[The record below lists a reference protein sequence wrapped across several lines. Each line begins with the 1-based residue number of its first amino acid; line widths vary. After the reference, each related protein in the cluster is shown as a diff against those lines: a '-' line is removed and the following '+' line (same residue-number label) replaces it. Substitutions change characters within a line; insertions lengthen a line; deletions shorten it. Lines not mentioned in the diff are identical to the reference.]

1 MQKYIEYFKPVIS
14 LFIFIGFIIKKYKN
28 YFKFIIYS
36 VIFSGLI
43 IIGYRSARPRYKPE
57 HFTDIFADME
67 IISLGFRRFGFS
79 FDMPIPKFLLDWP
92 KWLDFPLMQPLNSGF
107 DWLIVNYG
115 LFFEAI
121 NNFLLGLYT
130 SMKDFLVGLPWPLVI
145 AIVIFITYFASGKKA
160 NTTIMVAFCTF
171 FLGYLSPRYWDK
183 CIMTTCIVVIG
194 MLLCIVI
201 GIPVG
206 ISMARNKKVRNA
218 LLPIL
223 DLMQTIP
230 SFCYLIPG
238 ILLFGLGAVP
248 AIIAIFV
255 YAVPPLIRLT
265 DLGIRLVDKE
275 VIEASEAFG
284 ASKKQTLWG
293 VQIPLALPNIMQGIN
308 QCTMMSL
315 AMVVIASMI
324 GTRGIGDEVLLGLQQ
339 LNVGMATEAGI
350 AIVLLAIIFD
360 RITQSYGEKIQ
371 ERTQKKKVFNV
382 QD

>member
-1 MQKYIEYFKPVIS
+1 M
-14 LFIFIGFIIKKYKN
+14 KKYKTYLK
-28 YFKFIIYS
+28 YFIYS
-36 VIFSGLI
+36 VIFIFVI
-43 IIGYRSARPRYKPE
+43 IISYRSARPRYKPE
-57 HFTDIFADME
+57 HFTDIFKDF
-67 IISLGFRRFGFS
+67 SWLG
-79 FDMPIPKFLLDWP
+79 DWP
-92 KWLDFPLMQPLNSGF
+92 KWLDFPLMQPLNFGF

-115 LFFEAI
+115 WFFEAI

-130 SMKDFLVGLPWPLVI
+130 SMKNFLVGLPWPIVI
-145 AIVIFITYFASGKKA
+145 ALVIFITYFASGRKTQ
-160 NTTIMVAFCTF
+160 TTVLVAFCTF
-171 FLGYLSPRYWDK
+171 FLGFLSPRYWDK

-284 ASKKQTLWG
+284 ASRKQTLWG

-371 ERTQKKKVFNV
+371 ERTQPKKKV
-382 QD
+382 DL

>member
-1 MQKYIEYFKPVIS
+1 M
-14 LFIFIGFIIKKYKN
+14 KKYKN
-28 YFKFIIYS
+28 YLKLFIYS
-36 VIFSGLI
+36 VIFIFVI
-43 IIGYRSARPRYKPE
+43 IISYRSARPRYKPE
-57 HFTDIFADME
+57 HFTDIFND
-67 IISLGFRRFGFS
+67 FS
-79 FDMPIPKFLLDWP
+79 WLVNWP

-107 DWLIVNYG
+107 DWLIENYG
-115 LFFEAI
+115 MFFDRI
-121 NNFLLGLYT
+121 NFFLLGLYT
-130 SMKDFLVGLPWPLVI
+130 SMKNFLVGLPWPLVI
-145 AIVIFITYFASGKKA
+145 AIVIFITYFASGKKTH
-160 NTTIMVAFCTF
+160 TTVLVAFCTF
-171 FLGYLSPRYWDK
+171 FLGFLSPRYWDK
-183 CIMTTCIVVIG
+183 CIMTTCIVIIG
-194 MLLCIVI
+194 MLLCVII

-206 ISMARNKKVRNA
+206 IAMARNKKVRNA

-265 DLGIRLVDKE
+265 DLGIRLVDTE

-284 ASKKQTLWG
+284 ASKRQT

-360 RITQSYGEKIQ
+360 RITQSYGERIQ
-371 ERTQKKKVFNV
+371 ERTQQVKKIDNV
-382 QD
+382 KN

>member
-14 LFIFIGFIIKKYKN
+14 LFIFIGFFIKKYKK
-28 YFKFIIYS
+28 YFKFFIYS
-36 VIFSGLI
+36 VIFIGLVI
-43 IIGYRSARPRYKPE
+43 ISYRSARPRYKPE
-57 HFTDIFADME
+57 NFTDIFTDGD
-67 IISLGFRRFGFS
+67 IKIFNI
-79 FDMPIPKFLLDWP
+79 PIPKFLFDWP

-107 DWLIVNYG
+107 DWLIENYG
-115 LFFEAI
+115 MFFDRI
-121 NNFLLGLYT
+121 NFFLLGLYT
-130 SMKDFLVGLPWPLVI
+130 SMKNFLVGLPWPLVI
-145 AIVIFITYFASGKKA
+145 AIVIFITYFASGKKTH
-160 NTTIMVAFCTF
+160 TTVLVAFCTF
-171 FLGYLSPRYWDK
+171 FLGFLSPRYWDK
-183 CIMTTCIVVIG
+183 CIMTTCIVIIG
-194 MLLCIVI
+194 MLLCVII

-206 ISMARNKKVRNA
+206 IAMARNKKVRNA

-265 DLGIRLVDKE
+265 DLGIRLVDTE

-284 ASKKQTLWG
+284 ASKRQTLWG

-360 RITQSYGEKIQ
+360 RITQSYGERIQ
-371 ERTQKKKVFNV
+371 EKTQPKKEIDYVKN
-382 QD
+382 

>member
-1 MQKYIEYFKPVIS
+1 MQKYKKYFKPFIY
-14 LFIFIGFIIKKYKN
+14 LIIFIGFII
-28 YFKFIIYS
+28 
-36 VIFSGLI
+36 
-43 IIGYRSARPRYKPE
+43 IGYRNAKPRYKPE
-57 HFTDIFADME
+57 NFTDIFNDF
-67 IISLGFRRFGFS
+67 SWLGN
-79 FDMPIPKFLLDWP
+79 WP
-92 KWLDFPLMQPLNSGF
+92 KWLDFPLMQPLNAGF

-115 LFFEAI
+115 MFFEGI

-145 AIVIFITYFASGKKA
+145 AIVIFITYFASGKKV
-160 NTTIMVAFCTF
+160 TTTVMVAFCTF
-171 FLGYLSPRYWDK
+171 FLGFLSPRYWDK
-183 CIMTTCIVVIG
+183 CIMTTCIVLIG
-194 MLLCIVI
+194 MGLCIVV
-201 GIPVG
+201 GIPLG
-206 ISMARNKKVRNA
+206 IAMARNKKIRNA

-255 YAVPPLIRLT
+255 YAAPPLIRLT

-308 QCTMMSL
+308 QCT
-315 AMVVIASMI
+315 
-324 GTRGIGDEVLLGLQQ
+324 
-339 LNVGMATEAGI
+339 
-350 AIVLLAIIFD
+350 
-360 RITQSYGEKIQ
+360 
-371 ERTQKKKVFNV
+371 
-382 QD
+382 

>member
-1 MQKYIEYFKPVIS
+1 M
-14 LFIFIGFIIKKYKN
+14 KKYKTYLK
-28 YFKFIIYS
+28 YFIYS
-36 VIFSGLI
+36 AIFVFVI
-43 IIGYRSARPRYKPE
+43 IISYRSARPRYKPE
-57 HFTDIFADME
+57 HYTDIFKD
-67 IISLGFRRFGFS
+67 FS
-79 FDMPIPKFLLDWP
+79 WLNDWP

-107 DWLIVNYG
+107 DWLIVKYG
-115 LFFEAI
+115 LFFESI
-121 NNFLLGLYT
+121 NYFLLSMYT
-130 SMKDFLVGLPWPLVI
+130 TMKNSIVGLPWPIVI
-145 AIVIFITYFASGKKA
+145 ALVVLITYYASGKKTE
-160 NTTIMVAFCTF
+160 TTVLVAFCTF
-171 FLGYLSPRYWDK
+171 FLGFLSPRYWDK
-183 CIMTTCIVVIG
+183 SIMTTCIVVIG
-194 MLLCIVI
+194 MFLCIVI

-206 ISMARNKKVRNA
+206 IAMARNKKLRNA
-218 LLPIL
+218 LLPVL

-284 ASKKQTLWG
+284 ASRKQTLWG
-293 VQIPLALPNIMQGIN
+293 VQIPLALPNIMQGVN

-371 ERTQKKKVFNV
+371 ERTHPKKKV
-382 QD
+382 DL

>member
-1 MQKYIEYFKPVIS
+1 MQKYK
-14 LFIFIGFIIKKYKN
+14 
-28 YFKFIIYS
+28 KFIKPTIYS
-36 VIFSGLI
+36 VLFIYFI

-57 HFTDIFADME
+57 HFTDIFNDF
-67 IISLGFRRFGFS
+67 SWLG
-79 FDMPIPKFLLDWP
+79 DWP
-92 KWLDFPLMQPLNSGF
+92 KWLDFPLMQPLNAGF

-121 NNFLLGLYT
+121 NNFLLGLYS

-145 AIVIFITYFASGKKA
+145 AIVIFITYFASGKKTS
-160 NTTIMVAFCTF
+160 TTVMVAFCTF
-171 FLGYLSPRYWDK
+171 FLGFLSPRYWDK
-183 CIMTTCIVVIG
+183 CIMTTCIVLIG
-194 MLLCIVI
+194 MGLCIIV

-206 ISMARNKKVRNA
+206 IAMARKKKVRNA

-284 ASKKQTLWG
+284 LVKNRHFGAFKFL
-293 VQIPLALPNIMQGIN
+293 
-308 QCTMMSL
+308 
-315 AMVVIASMI
+315 
-324 GTRGIGDEVLLGLQQ
+324 
-339 LNVGMATEAGI
+339 
-350 AIVLLAIIFD
+350 
-360 RITQSYGEKIQ
+360 
-371 ERTQKKKVFNV
+371 
-382 QD
+382 

>member
-1 MQKYIEYFKPVIS
+1 MQKYKKFIKPIVYTIT
-14 LFIFIGFIIKKYKN
+14 FIFFII
-28 YFKFIIYS
+28 IS
-36 VIFSGLI
+36 
-43 IIGYRSARPRYKPE
+43 YRSAKPRYKPE
-57 HFTDIFADME
+57 HFTDIFND
-67 IISLGFRRFGFS
+67 FS
-79 FDMPIPKFLLDWP
+79 WLQNWP

-107 DWLIVNYG
+107 DFLIVKYG
-115 LFFEAI
+115 LFFEGI
-121 NNFLLGLYT
+121 NNFLLGL
-130 SMKDFLVGLPWPLVI
+130 V
-145 AIVIFITYFASGKKA
+145 YFNEKFFSWFALANCYSASYFYYLFCKWKKT

-171 FLGYLSPRYWDK
+171 FLGFLSPRYWDK
-183 CIMTTCIVVIG
+183 CIMTTCIVLIG
-194 MLLCIVI
+194 MLMCIVI

-206 ISMARNKKVRNA
+206 IAMARNKRVRNA

-293 VQIPLALPNIMQGIN
+293 VQIPLALPNIMQGVN

-371 ERTQKKKVFNV
+371 ERIQVKKKV
-382 QD
+382 DL

>member
-1 MQKYIEYFKPVIS
+1 
-14 LFIFIGFIIKKYKN
+14 
-28 YFKFIIYS
+28 
-36 VIFSGLI
+36 
-43 IIGYRSARPRYKPE
+43 
-57 HFTDIFADME
+57 
-67 IISLGFRRFGFS
+67 
-79 FDMPIPKFLLDWP
+79 
-92 KWLDFPLMQPLNSGF
+92 MQPLNAGF
-107 DWLIVNYG
+107 DWLIVQYG
-115 LFFEAI
+115 LFFEGI
-121 NNFLLGLYT
+121 NNFLLGIYT
-130 SMKDFLVGLPWPLVI
+130 AMKDAVVGLPWPLVV
-145 AIVIFITYFASGKKA
+145 ALVIIFTYFISGKKMS
-160 NTTIMVAFCTF
+160 TTILVGFCTF
-171 FLGYLSPRYWDK
+171 FIGFLSPRYWDK
-183 CIMTTCIVVIG
+183 SIMTTCIVIIG
-194 MLLCIVI
+194 IFLCIVI
-201 GIPVG
+201 GIPIG
-206 ISMARNKKVRNA
+206 IAMARKPKLRKA
-218 LLPIL
+218 ILPIL

-371 ERTQKKKVFNV
+371 ERTQQKKNIKL
-382 QD
+382 

>member
-1 MQKYIEYFKPVIS
+1 M
-14 LFIFIGFIIKKYKN
+14 KN
-28 YFKFIIYS
+28 F
-36 VIFSGLI
+36 
-43 IIGYRSARPRYKPE
+43 
-57 HFTDIFADME
+57 M
-67 IISLGFRRFGFS
+67 
-79 FDMPIPKFLLDWP
+79 
-92 KWLDFPLMQPLNSGF
+92 
-107 DWLIVNYG
+107 
-115 LFFEAI
+115 
-121 NNFLLGLYT
+121 
-130 SMKDFLVGLPWPLVI
+130 VGLPWPLLMAGVI
-145 AIVIFITYFASGKKA
+145 ALCYFASGR
-160 NTTIMVAFCTF
+160 NMGTTIMVAFCVF
-171 FLGYLSPRYWDK
+171 FLGFLSPRYWDK

-194 MLLCIVI
+194 MLLCLII

-206 ISMARNKKVRNA
+206 IMMARNKKVRNA
-218 LLPIL
+218 LLPVL

-230 SFCYLIPG
+230 SFCYLFPG

-248 AIIAIFV
+248 AIFAIFV

-275 VIEASEAFG
+275 VIEAAEAFG
-284 ASKKQTLWG
+284 ANKKQKLWG
-293 VQIPLALPNIMQGIN
+293 VQLPLALPNIMQGIN

-371 ERTQKKKVFNV
+371 ERTYHKKNLVL
-382 QD
+382 

>member
-1 MQKYIEYFKPVIS
+1 MQKY
-14 LFIFIGFIIKKYKN
+14 KK

-36 VIFSGLI
+36 VIFIGFI
-43 IIGYRSARPRYKPE
+43 IISYRSAKPRYKPE
-57 HFTDIFADME
+57 HFTDIFNDF
-67 IISLGFRRFGFS
+67 SWLGN
-79 FDMPIPKFLLDWP
+79 WP
-92 KWLDFPLMQPLNSGF
+92 KWLDFPLMQPLNAGF

-115 LFFEAI
+115 MFFEGI

-130 SMKDFLVGLPWPLVI
+130 SMKNFLVGLPWPVVI
-145 AIVIFITYFASGKKA
+145 ALVIFITYFASGRKT

-171 FLGYLSPRYWDK
+171 FLGFLSPRYWDK
-183 CIMTTCIVVIG
+183 CIMTTCIVIIG

-206 ISMARNKKVRNA
+206 IAMARNKKVREA
-218 LLPIL
+218 ILPIL

-255 YAVPPLIRLT
+255 YAAPPLMRLT

-275 VIEASEAFG
+275 VVEAAEAFG
-284 ASKKQTLWG
+284 ANKRQKLLG

-339 LNVGMATEAGI
+339 LNVGMAAESGI

-371 ERTQKKKVFNV
+371 ERTQKKKKI
-382 QD
+382 

>member
-1 MQKYIEYFKPVIS
+1 M
-14 LFIFIGFIIKKYKN
+14 KKYKT
-28 YFKFIIYS
+28 YLKHFIYS
-36 VIFSGLI
+36 IIFIFVI
-43 IIGYRSARPRYKPE
+43 IISYRSARPRYKPE
-57 HFTDIFADME
+57 HYTDIFKDF
-67 IISLGFRRFGFS
+67 SWLG
-79 FDMPIPKFLLDWP
+79 DWP
-92 KWLDFPLMQPLNSGF
+92 KWLDFPLMQPLNFGF
-107 DWLIVNYG
+107 DWLIVKYG
-115 LFFEAI
+115 IFFEGI
-121 NNFLLGLYT
+121 NFFLLGLYT
-130 SMKDFLVGLPWPLVI
+130 SMKNSIVGLPWPLVI
-145 AIVIFITYFASGKKA
+145 AIVIFITYFASGRKT
-160 NTTIMVAFCTF
+160 NTTVMVAFCTF
-171 FLGYLSPRYWDK
+171 FLGFLSPRYWDK
-183 CIMTTCIVVIG
+183 CIMTTCIVLIG
-194 MLLCIVI
+194 MGLCIVV

-206 ISMARNKKVRNA
+206 IAMARNKKVRNA

-284 ASKKQTLWG
+284 ANKKQTLWG

-360 RITQSYGEKIQ
+360 RITQSYGERIQ
-371 ERTQKKKVFNV
+371 ERTQQVKKIDNV
-382 QD
+382 KN

>member
-1 MQKYIEYFKPVIS
+1 VENFRFYFD
-14 LFIFIGFIIKKYKN
+14 
-28 YFKFIIYS
+28 
-36 VIFSGLI
+36 FSW
-43 IIGYRSARPRYKPE
+43 
-57 HFTDIFADME
+57 
-67 IISLGFRRFGFS
+67 LGN
-79 FDMPIPKFLLDWP
+79 WP
-92 KWLDFPLMQPLNSGF
+92 KWLDLPFLPFLNEGF
-107 DWLIVNYG
+107 DKLIKYYG
-115 LFFEAI
+115 MFFEGI

-130 SMKDFLVGLPWPLVI
+130 QMKNFMVGLPWPLLMISVI
-145 AIVIFITYFASGKKA
+145 ALCYFASGR
-160 NTTIMVAFCTF
+160 NMGTTIMVAFCVF
-171 FLGYLSPRYWDK
+171 FLGFLSPRYWDK

-194 MLLCIVI
+194 MLLCLII

-206 ISMARNKKVRNA
+206 IMMARNKKVRNA
-218 LLPIL
+218 LLPVL

-248 AIIAIFV
+248 AIFAIFV

-265 DLGIRLVDKE
+265 DLGIRLVDTE
-275 VIEASEAFG
+275 VVEAAEAFG
-284 ASKKQTLWG
+284 ANKKQKLWG
-293 VQIPLALPNIMQGIN
+293 VQLPLALPNIMQGIN
-308 QCTMMSL
+308 QCTMMAL

-371 ERTQKKKVFNV
+371 ERTHLKKDIKL
-382 QD
+382 

>member
-1 MQKYIEYFKPVIS
+1 MGKYKKYINIVY
-14 LFIFIGFIIKKYKN
+14 LAIFVAMVVVAYTTSK
-28 YFKFIIYS
+28 
-36 VIFSGLI
+36 
-43 IIGYRSARPRYKPE
+43 YKPE
-57 HFTDIFADME
+57 SVWVLFTDL
-67 IISLGFRRFGFS
+67 SWLG
-79 FDMPIPKFLLDWP
+79 DWP
-92 KWLDFPLMQPLNSGF
+92 KWLDFPLMPFLNKWF
-107 DWLIVNYG
+107 DILIVKYG
-115 LFFEAI
+115 IMFEGI
-121 NNFLLGLYT
+121 NFFLLGLYGQ
-130 SMKDFLVGLPWPLVI
+130 MKNFLVGLPWPIVMISVI
-145 AIVIFITYFASGKKA
+145 LLAYVASGR
-160 NTTIMVAFCTF
+160 NTGTTIMVAFCVF
-171 FLGYLSPRYWDK
+171 FLGFLSPRYWDK
-183 CIMTTCIVVIG
+183 CIMTTTIVIIG
-194 MLLCIVI
+194 MLLCLII
-201 GIPVG
+201 GIPIG
-206 ISMARNKKVRNA
+206 IMMARNKRVRNA
-218 LLPIL
+218 LLPVL

-248 AIIAIFV
+248 AIFAIFV

-265 DLGIRLVDKE
+265 DLGIRLVDTE

-360 RITQSYGEKIQ
+360 RITQSYGERIQ
-371 ERTQKKKVFNV
+371 EKTQKKKVFNV
-382 QD
+382 KD

>member
-1 MQKYIEYFKPVIS
+1 M
-14 LFIFIGFIIKKYKN
+14 
-28 YFKFIIYS
+28 
-36 VIFSGLI
+36 
-43 IIGYRSARPRYKPE
+43 
-57 HFTDIFADME
+57 
-67 IISLGFRRFGFS
+67 
-79 FDMPIPKFLLDWP
+79 
-92 KWLDFPLMQPLNSGF
+92 
-107 DWLIVNYG
+107 
-115 LFFEAI
+115 FFEGI

-130 SMKDFLVGLPWPLVI
+130 DMKNFMVGLPWPLLMISVI
-145 AIVIFITYFASGKKA
+145 ALAYFASGR
-160 NTTIMVAFCTF
+160 NMGTTIMVAFWVF
-171 FLGYLSPRYWDK
+171 FLGFLSPRYWDK

-194 MLLCIVI
+194 MLLCLVI

-206 ISMARNKKVRNA
+206 IMMARNKKVRNA
-218 LLPIL
+218 ILPIL

-248 AIIAIFV
+248 AIFAIFV

-265 DLGIRLVDKE
+265 DLGIRLVDTE
-275 VIEASEAFG
+275 VVEAAEAFG
-284 ASKKQTLWG
+284 ASKKQKLWG
-293 VQIPLALPNIMQGIN
+293 VQLPLALPNIMQGIN
-308 QCTMMSL
+308 QCTMMAL

-371 ERTQKKKVFNV
+371 ERTKTKKIKL
-382 QD
+382 

>member
-1 MQKYIEYFKPVIS
+1 MKNYKKIIS
-14 LFIFIGFIIKKYKN
+14 TLAYGIVFIF
-28 YFKFIIYS
+28 
-36 VIFSGLI
+36 LI
-43 IIGYRSARPRYKPE
+43 LISYRYAKPRYKPE
-57 HFTDIFADME
+57 NVSDLLSD
-67 IISLGFRRFGFS
+67 FS
-79 FDMPIPKFLLDWP
+79 WLKNWP

-107 DWLIVNYG
+107 DWLIVKYG
-115 LFFEAI
+115 NFFESI
-121 NNFLLGLYT
+121 NNVLLGSYT
-130 SMKDFLVGLPWPLVI
+130 QMKNFLVDLPWPLV
-145 AIVIFITYFASGKKA
+145 VILVVILTYFASGRKVG
-160 NTTIMVAFCTF
+160 TTILVGFCTF
-171 FLGYLSPRYWDK
+171 FIGFLSPRFWDK
-183 CIMTTCIVVIG
+183 TIMTTCIVFIG
-194 MLLCIVI
+194 MLLCLII
-201 GIPVG
+201 GIPLG
-206 ISMARNKKVRNA
+206 IAMSRSKKVRNA

-275 VIEASEAFG
+275 VVEAAEAFG
-284 ASKKQTLWG
+284 ASKRQKLWG
-293 VQIPLALPNIMQGIN
+293 VQIPLALPNIMQGVN
-308 QCTMMSL
+308 QCVMMSL

-360 RITQSYGEKIQ
+360 RITQAYGEKIQ
-371 ERTQKKKVFNV
+371 ERTQPEKKKTDF
-382 QD
+382 

>member
-1 MQKYIEYFKPVIS
+1 M
-14 LFIFIGFIIKKYKN
+14 GKYK
-28 YFKFIIYS
+28 KHIMYS
-36 VIFSGLI
+36 LYLIAFVAMVVVAYTSSKYRPESFSVL
-43 IIGYRSARPRYKPE
+43 
-57 HFTDIFADME
+57 FTDF
-67 IISLGFRRFGFS
+67 SWLGN
-79 FDMPIPKFLLDWP
+79 WP
-92 KWLDFPLMQPLNSGF
+92 KWLDLPLMPYLNEGF
-107 DWLIVNYG
+107 DKLIKEYG
-115 LFFEAI
+115 MFFEGI

-130 SMKDFLVGLPWPLVI
+130 QMKNFMVGLPWPVLMISVI
-145 AIVIFITYFASGKKA
+145 ALCYFVSGR
-160 NTTIMVAFCTF
+160 NMGTTIMVAFCVF
-171 FLGYLSPRYWDK
+171 FLGFLSPRYWDK

-194 MLLCIVI
+194 MLLCLII

-206 ISMARNKKVRNA
+206 IMMARNKKVRNA
-218 LLPIL
+218 ILPIL

-248 AIIAIFV
+248 AIFAIFV

-275 VIEASEAFG
+275 VIEAAEAFG
-284 ASKKQTLWG
+284 ANKKQKLWG
-293 VQIPLALPNIMQGIN
+293 VQLPLALPNIMQGVN
-308 QCTMMSL
+308 QCTMMAL

-371 ERTQKKKVFNV
+371 ERTHLKKDIKL
-382 QD
+382 